1 MPQGAFSLTFI
12 TNSVIIHTMKTYDY
26 VEEYLEVLA
35 SFRELATGKP
45 NPNWFF
51 SFDPIINLA
60 RYDVSVLTS
69 MTDQVTQNQALT
81 ERQGELLCKILLKY
95 SRQLAAKGIDVG
107 PIESP
112 AWRVPLRKMDYSQ
125 RLSIKDDAIV
135 VRFPYNQTLI
145 DNIKDFSKTSQGVCR
160 WDRDRK
166 HWESALTEYN
176 LSWLYTWAQANNFE
190 IDAAV
195 KDLMQ
200 IVLVA
205 EQTPYA
211 IELCVDGDQL
221 NITNAESSLIDYI
234 NQSVGGFDLDNIAR
248 LIDMSAVLG
257 YTVNADLAQA
267 VISEFGP
274 RFYKLA
280 SSREVKIN
288 PDTLMS
294 SDDFESIIEYAEKS
308 GRLPVVV
315 YEPDLSGRLL
325 EKLRTVRPEQDILV
339 CLPSQATEINGSHK
353 FVYIQRPVTA
363 AERIPLIVSSA
374 GMVFGGDKQRM
385 IQRAEKVVYVAAD
398 VYNKK
403 SVKVKSIAS

>member
-1 MPQGAFSLTFI
+1 
-12 TNSVIIHTMKTYDY
+12 MKTYDY

-35 SFRELATGKP
+35 SFREITTGKP

-60 RYDVSVLTS
+60 RYDVGVLTS
-69 MTDQVTQNQALT
+69 MTDQATQNQALT

-107 PIESP
+107 PVEHP
-112 AWRVPLRKMDYSQ
+112 TWRVPLRKMDYSQ
-125 RLSIKDDAIV
+125 RLLIKNDVIV
-135 VRFPYNQTLI
+135 VRFPYNQELI
-145 DNIKDFSKTSQGVCR
+145 DSIKEFAKNSQGSSSWSREHKYWQV
-160 WDRDRK
+160 
-166 HWESALTEYN
+166 ALTEYN

-190 IDAAV
+190 IDATV

-211 IELCVDGDQL
+211 IELYVDGDRL
-221 NITNAESSLIDYI
+221 NITNADNSLIDYI
-234 NQSVGGFDLDNIAR
+234 DQSVGGFALDNVAR

-294 SDDFESIIEYAEKS
+294 SDDFESIIAYAETS
-308 GRLPVVV
+308 GRLPVVF

-325 EKLRTVRPEQDILV
+325 EKLQSMRPAEDILV
-339 CLPSQATEINGSHK
+339 CSHNHTYKIDGSHK
-353 FVYIQRPVTA
+353 FVYAQRPVTSID
-363 AERIPLIVSSA
+363 RIPLIVSSA

-385 IQRAEKVVYVAAD
+385 IQRAEKVVYVASD
-398 VYNKK
+398 VYKK
-403 SVKVKSIAS
+403 SGHSTNVRSMPR

>member
-1 MPQGAFSLTFI
+1 MPFGAFCLTFVAV
-12 TNSVIIHTMKTYDY
+12 SVNIHTMKTYDH
-26 VEEYLEVLA
+26 VEEYLEVVA
-35 SFRELATGKP
+35 SFRDAATGKP

-95 SRQLAAKGIDVG
+95 ARQLAAKGIDVA
-107 PIESP
+107 PIERP
-112 AWRVPLRKMDYSQ
+112 VWRTALRKMDYSQ
-125 RLSIKDDAIV
+125 QLLINNDTLV
-135 VRFPYNQTLI
+135 VRFPYNQVLI
-145 DNIKDFSKTSQGVCR
+145 DSIKDFSKTSQGTSR
-160 WDRDRK
+160 WDREHK
-166 HWESALTEYN
+166 YWSVALTEYN
-176 LSWLYTWAQANNFE
+176 LSWLYAWAQHNNFD
-190 IDAAV
+190 IDPAV
-195 KDLMQ
+195 TQLMN
-200 IVLVA
+200 IVMSA
-205 EQTPYA
+205 EQQSFA
-211 IELCVDGDQL
+211 IELYVDGDRL
-221 NITNAESSLIDYI
+221 NISNAERSLIDYI
-234 NQSVGGFDLDNIAR
+234 NQSVGGFELDNVAR

-274 RFYKLA
+274 RFYNLA
-280 SSREVKIN
+280 SNREIKIN
-288 PDTLMS
+288 PDTMMS
-294 SDDFESIIEYAEKS
+294 SDDFESIVNYAETS

-325 EKLRTVRPEQDILV
+325 EKLQTIRPAEDILV
-339 CLPSQATEINGSHK
+339 CPPGHLAEINSSHK
-353 FVYIQRPVTA
+353 FVYIQRPVRA
-363 AERIPLIVSSA
+363 SERIPLIVSSA

-403 SVKVKSIAS
+403 STKVKSIAS